1 MTRLQGKLISVV
13 VVAAL
18 LVPSR
23 APAYSVL
30 THEATIDTV
39 WDVAI
44 KPLLMARYPTT
55 STDALNEARAYAY
68 GGSVIHDLG
77 YYPFGS
83 KFFSNLLHYVRAG
96 DFVENLIRNASDV
109 NELAFALGALSHYA
123 SDNTGHPVATNR
135 AVPMIYPKM
144 QQEFG
149 NTVTYEDNP
158 KRHILV
164 EFSFDVVHVAAG
176 VYAPEAFHRFIGFKV
191 AKDVL
196 ERAFVETYGLDM
208 GDLFFD
214 RSLAVGT
221 FRYAVGKAIPQMTK
235 VAWKKKRKEIEQV
248 APGITQAAFVF
259 NLSRREYEKQFG
271 TDYAKPKGWARI
283 VGVLYHLIPKV
294 GPFRAL
300 AFQAPT
306 PEAVKL
312 FLESFVRTK
321 EKFTRELDG
330 IRAGRLNLANTNLDV
345 GVATGRGEY
354 KMADDTYDELLVKLT
369 DRKFSDVSD
378 ALRAELRRHFG
389 DNDPRL
395 SVNQD

>member
-1 MTRLQGKLISVV
+1 MTPWRGKLIGVV
-13 VVAAL
+13 VIVAL
-18 LVPSR
+18 LVPAR

-39 WDVAI
+39 WDAAI
-44 KPLLMARYPTT
+44 KPLLLARYPN
-55 STDALNEARAYAY
+55 SSAAELNEARAHAY

-96 DFVENLIRNASDV
+96 DFIEAMIRNANDV

-123 SDNTGHPVATNR
+123 SDNMGHRVATNR

-144 QQEFG
+144 RQEFG
-149 NTVTYEDNP
+149 STVTYEDNP

-191 AKDVL
+191 AEDVL

-248 APGITQAAFVF
+248 APGITGADFIF
-259 NLSRREYEKQFG
+259 NLSRREYEKEFG
-271 TDYAKPKGWARI
+271 TDYAKPKGWARL

-306 PEAVKL
+306 PEAETL
-312 FLESFVRTK
+312 FLESFNRTK
-321 EKFTRELDG
+321 DRFTRELG
-330 IRAGRLNLANTNLDV
+330 ALRAGRLNLANTNLDV
-345 GVATGRGEY
+345 GVPTARGEY
-354 KMADDTYDELLVKLT
+354 ELADETYAELLDELAE
-369 DRKFSDVSD
+369 RKFSDVSD
-378 ALRAELRRHFG
+378 ALRADLRRHFG
-389 DNDPRL
+389 ANDPRL
-395 SVNQD
+395 TVDQQ

>member
-1 MTRLQGKLISVV
+1 MTPWRGKLIGVV
-13 VVAAL
+13 VIVAL
-18 LVPSR
+18 LVPAR

-39 WDVAI
+39 WDLAI
-44 KPLLMARYPTT
+44 KPLLLARYPNT
-55 STDALNEARAYAY
+55 SAGELNEARAHAY

-96 DFVENLIRNASDV
+96 DFIEAMIRNANDV

-123 SDNTGHPVATNR
+123 SDNMGHRVATNR

-144 QQEFG
+144 RQEFG
-149 NTVTYEDNP
+149 STVTYEDNP

-191 AKDVL
+191 AEDVL

-248 APGITQAAFVF
+248 APGITSADFIF
-259 NLSRREYEKQFG
+259 NLSRREYEKEFG
-271 TDYAKPKGWARI
+271 TDYAKPKGWARL

-306 PEAVKL
+306 PEAETL
-312 FLESFVRTK
+312 FLESFNRTK
-321 EKFTRELDG
+321 DRFTRELG
-330 IRAGRLNLANTNLDV
+330 ALRAGRLNLANTNLDV
-345 GVATGRGEY
+345 GVPTARGEY
-354 KMADDTYDELLVKLT
+354 ELADDTYAELLDELAE
-369 DRKFSDVSD
+369 RKFSDVSD
-378 ALRAELRRHFG
+378 ALRADLRRHFG
-389 DNDPRL
+389 ANDPRL
-395 SVNQD
+395 TVDQQ